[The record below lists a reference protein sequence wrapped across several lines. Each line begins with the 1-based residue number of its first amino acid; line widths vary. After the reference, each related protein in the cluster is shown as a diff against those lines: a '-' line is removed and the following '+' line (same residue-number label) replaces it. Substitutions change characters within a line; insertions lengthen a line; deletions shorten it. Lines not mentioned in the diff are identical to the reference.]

1 MNIIKDVVIDYLNA
15 QHAYDHCRDI
25 ILKNKGQKKFY
36 VGATKDLDERAKDHL
51 DEKGM
56 TNMIV
61 LCKCPTK
68 CKTESLEKKLIK
80 RFNSD
85 SIYNKCIN
93 QTGGGERLKDGV
105 NYIYVLFN

>member
-1 MNIIKDVVIDYLNA
+1 
-15 QHAYDHCRDI
+15 
-25 ILKNKGQKKFY
+25 
-36 VGATKDLDERAKDHL
+36 
-51 DEKGM
+51 
-56 TNMIV
+56 MIV

-93 QTGGGERLKDGV
+93 QTGGGEGLKDGV